1 MARPELPP
9 KTDLARRLREVRR
22 ALGDPE
28 RGALALTIGLSKTTL
43 ASYERGE
50 SEPTASALAAYQ
62 REFGVNISWLLTGEG
77 EMFSDPS
84 KRPAGMAAASAPAI
98 DPELFRAV
106 GRLVLKVYKEEGI
119 KLPPDALL
127 DEQAGAYNALVA
139 RAEDQRDAAELT
151 ALLPWLETRLR
162 KNLAAATAAP
172 GTGKHAG

>member
-1 MARPELPP
+1 MARPETDP
-9 KTDLARRLREVRR
+9 KTPLAKRLRNVRR
-22 ALGDPE
+22 SLGDIDRVEFSKALG
-28 RGALALTIGLSKTTL
+28 LSTN
-43 ASYERGE
+43 SVSRYERGE
-50 SEPTASALAAYQ
+50 QEPSYSAFAAYCTVY
-62 REFGVNISWLLTGEG
+62 GVNMNWLLTGEG
-77 EMFSDPS
+77 EMFADPS
-84 KRPAGMAAASAPAI
+84 KRPAAAPVPAI

-139 RAEDQRDAAELT
+139 RAEDPRDSAELT